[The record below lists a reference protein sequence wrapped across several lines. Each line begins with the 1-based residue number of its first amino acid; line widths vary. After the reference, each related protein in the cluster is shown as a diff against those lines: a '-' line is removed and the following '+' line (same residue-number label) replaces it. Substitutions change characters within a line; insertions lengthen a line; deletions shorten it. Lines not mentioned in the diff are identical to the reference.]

1 MSQELIQ
8 KKFVSPF
15 KLWLDSQN
23 PTQTTKTNLPN
34 PKKTNLKTNLN
45 YYELLSGLSGFIQT
59 VRQYKFQSGDIHI
72 ADIIEYYDLMQ
83 SSKIKLPN
91 HLKIETNS
99 GKKNLP
105 VAELMTAHKSKGLEF
120 DYVFIL
126 NFDHASWFTDK
137 GYNNKLK
144 FPKTYQLEAEQD
156 DIDDRLRL
164 LYVAMTRAKKKLF
177 LLKYNLD
184 SKNKPTENIP
194 YIDIDYQEVKNLKHN
209 NLQHIEEV
217 YNRVNHLLPISLSQK
232 DFFAPIL
239 RDYKMSI
246 THLNNFLDVT
256 RGGPGHFFEI
266 NLIRFPQSKHSSAS
280 FGTSMHEAIRYYY
293 QYYKDHKK
301 SATLEEVLAQ
311 FKTNLRQ
318 QGLNKTDFENA
329 ILKGQEA
336 LPIYYNQFQSQLQG
350 NYKLEEDFKYQDV
363 RLGDAII
370 TGKIDKMEFDVS
382 GNIIVTDFKTGA
394 AKTKWDNSQ
403 DSDKIKM
410 SSYSRQLEFY
420 KLLVENSKYNFG
432 RTVTLGR
439 LEFLQPPDPKS
450 PNSYIVTLDKDLTN
464 QEPIQKL
471 SKLIEIVWKK
481 IQELEFPDT
490 SHYSKDH
497 SGIEAFIEDLLIG
510 KI

>member
-1 MSQELIQ
+1 MSQEPIQ

-15 KLWLDSQN
+15 KSWLDSQN
-23 PTQTTKTNLPN
+23 PTQKAKIKPKTNKP
-34 PKKTNLKTNLN
+34 KTNLN
-45 YYELLSGLSGFIQT
+45 YYELLSGLSGFIQA
-59 VRQYKFQSGDIHI
+59 VRQYKFQTGDIHI
-72 ADIIEYYDLMQ
+72 PDIIEYYDLMQ
-83 SSKIKLPN
+83 VSKIKLPN

-99 GKKNLP
+99 ANKNLP
-105 VAELMTAHKSKGLEF
+105 IVELMTAHKSKGLEF

-126 NFDHASWFTDK
+126 NFDNVSWFTAK
-137 GYNNKLK
+137 GYNPKLK

-164 LYVAMTRAKKKLF
+164 LYVAMTRAKKELF

-184 SKNKPTENIP
+184 NKNKPTENIP
-194 YIDIDYQEVKNLKHN
+194 YIDIDYQLIQGLAHN
-209 NLQHIEEV
+209 NLQHIEQV

-232 DFFAPIL
+232 DFFTPIL

-246 THLNNFLDVT
+246 THLNNYLDVT

-293 QYYKDHKK
+293 QCYKDHKK
-301 SATLEEVLAQ
+301 TASLEEVLEQ
-311 FKTNLRQ
+311 FKTNLKQ
-318 QGLNKTDFENA
+318 QGLNKIDFENSL
-329 ILKGQEA
+329 LKGEEA
-336 LPIYYNQFQSQLQG
+336 LPIYYNQFQSQLVG

-370 TGKIDKMEFDVS
+370 TGKIDKIEYDIS

-394 AKTKWDNSQ
+394 AKSKWENSQ

-420 KLLVENSKYNFG
+420 KLLVENSKYNYG
-432 RTVTLGR
+432 RIVTLGR
-439 LEFLQPPDPKS
+439 LEFLQPHDAKTPK
-450 PNSYIVTLDKDLTN
+450 PYIVTLDKDLTN
-464 QEPIQKL
+464 REPIQKL
-471 SKLIEIVWKK
+471 HKLIEIVWNK
-481 IQELEFPDT
+481 IQNLEFPDT
-490 SHYSKDH
+490 SHYSQDH
-497 SGIEAFIEDLLIG
+497 SGIEAFIEDLLDGRI
-510 KI
+510 